1 MKLYSSF
8 IVSYYSIKDDKMSSA
23 YVNEFVSY
31 NVMDSDFLEK
41 QENKVEELNEEDIIP
56 IVY

>member
-1 MKLYSSF
+1 MKLYNSF
-8 IVSYYSIKDDKMSSA
+8 SVAYQSLKNDKMTSA

-41 QENKVEELNEEDIIP
+41 QNKIEEIKEEDILP
-56 IVY
+56 IVDN

>member
-1 MKLYSSF
+1 MYVTYQSLKN
-8 IVSYYSIKDDKMSSA
+8 DKMTSA

-41 QENKVEELNEEDIIP
+41 QNKIEEIKEEDILP
-56 IVY
+56 IVDN